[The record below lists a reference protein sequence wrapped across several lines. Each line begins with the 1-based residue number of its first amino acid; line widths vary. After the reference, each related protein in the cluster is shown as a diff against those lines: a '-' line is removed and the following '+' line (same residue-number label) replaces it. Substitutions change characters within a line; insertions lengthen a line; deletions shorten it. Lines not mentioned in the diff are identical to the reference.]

1 MYCPKCGQQLNADG
15 SFCAFCGKDVAYLN
29 EKQAAATVSKEQES
43 APAAKQPK
51 LTMQKQVY
59 CNSCGT
65 GVFSRDNFCYQCGKR
80 AQKAYYNQGR
90 QRKWLIA
97 GACLTVFCLSA
108 FFVFRYNQ

>member
-1 MYCPKCGQQLNADG
+1 MYCPKCGQQLNTDG

-29 EKQAAATVSKEQES
+29 EQQAAAATVSEGQES
-43 APAAKQPK
+43 APQERPK
-51 LTMQKQVY
+51 LTMQKRYY

-65 GVFSRDNFCYQCGKR
+65 GVFSKDNFCYQCGKK
-80 AQKAYYNQGR
+80 AQKAYYHQGR

-108 FFVFRYNQ
+108 FFVFRYHQ